1 MRRSFC
7 RGHNGIRASA
17 AATTIPLRTRIKLN
31 LNHCLLFIPFSPLC
45 SFLYSTAN
53 TGLYAHYVFNT
64 LDKDHTGTLS
74 FEVS

>member
-1 MRRSFC
+1 MKSTP
-7 RGHNGIRASA
+7 GWQQQQQYKAGSIYKK
-17 AATTIPLRTRIKLN
+17 IKLN
-31 LNHCLLFIPFSPLC
+31 LNHLFLFRLLFPL
-45 SFLYSTAN
+45 FSTAN